1 MVPGDLCLDPQP
13 LIKKGMDIPV
23 QNTPLMCCC
32 DADLPKA
39 KVLLSETYGT
49 VQSGPPPYA
58 SLDHVPE

>member
-1 MVPGDLCLDPQP
+1 MVPGDPQP
-13 LIKKGMDIPV
+13 QIKITMNIPV
-23 QNTPLMCCC
+23 KSTPLMCCC

-39 KVLLSETYGT
+39 KGLLSETYGT